1 MGTTGQLH
9 GRQSA
14 GAHADRDTVCQP
26 CVQAAGVPVAV
37 CSAATKSAVE
47 FVLGSL
53 LGQGR
58 FSGLDLFMAGD
69 DVKEKK
75 PDPTIYK
82 VGGCLPLCGWAV
94 VAGFR

>member
-1 MGTTGQLH
+1 MPRVLLQRPPNLH
-9 GRQSA
+9 GRFCRCLSLL
-14 GAHADRDTVCQP
+14 
-26 CVQAAGVPVAV
+26 QAAGVPVAV

-53 LGQGR
+53 LGQER
-58 FSGLDLFMAGD
+58 FGGLDLFMAGD

-82 VGGCLPLCGWAV
+82 VE
-94 VAGFR
+94 

>member
-1 MGTTGQLH
+1 M
-9 GRQSA
+9 
-14 GAHADRDTVCQP
+14 
-26 CVQAAGVPVAV
+26 PVAV

-53 LGQGR
+53 LGQER
-58 FSGLDLFMAGD
+58 FAGLDLFMAGD

-82 VGGCLPLCGWAV
+82 VCLFRTAWCCVVRDMVLLLGSSLQLTLFDCGHV
-94 VAGFR
+94 CVGSSNSCCTRR